1 MQAGPPENPL
11 WKKLA
16 WFAALWA
23 GGVLA
28 VTLAALLVRAAIPG

>member
-1 MQAGPPENPL
+1 MSAEPTKSPL

-23 GGVLA
+23 GGVVAAMLA
-28 VTLAALLVRAAIPG
+28 GWLIKMAIPG